1 MKLPFDFGIKL
12 IFRLLIPGF
21 FLSLG
26 FLPLLN
32 TILDIGGW
40 ADKFEYIFVLVVIFM
55 GWLIIISDMNIYMLL
70 EGRRFWPDR
79 LRKFFIKREKRKLAG
94 ILRTTKVVESEKF
107 KHREENSLRRLDQ
120 RIDKLTFPSF
130 KKYLLKRARKKIAS
144 DLEADDRRVGEAY
157 FDLRTFPMNDK
168 GDYVVQFPTR
178 LGNVLSA
185 FENYSLRVYGVDSI
199 FYWWRIWL
207 KVDKDT
213 REEIDNSQAIVDSTV
228 YTSFALFFTGAVWF
242 VHAILFVLQ
251 SIIIEYA
258 PSFKTILPTFKVTV
272 NQHAPSVRITWILSL
287 LFLSAGFIVY
297 RLSIRLHAQFGELF
311 KSLFDVYEYKIN
323 VSGIMKEV
331 SALSASSPDVSLNP
345 KPARKEQLKIVT
357 RYLQYYRYRC
367 PKCNEL
373 MKPNEIA
380 DHTC

>member
-55 GWLIIISDMNIYMLL
+55 GWLIIISDMNIYMFL

-79 LRKFFIKREKRKLAG
+79 FRKFFIKREKRRLAG
-94 ILRTTKVVESEKF
+94 ILRTTKIVESEEF
-107 KHREENSLRRLDQ
+107 KHREENGLRRLGQ
-120 RIDKLTFPSF
+120 RIDKLTLPSF
-130 KKYLLKRARKKIAS
+130 KKYFLKRARKKIES
-144 DLEADDRRVGEAY
+144 DLEADDRRVDEAY
-157 FDLRTFPMNDK
+157 FDLRTFPMSDK
-168 GDYVVQFPTR
+168 GNYVVQFPTR
-178 LGNVLSA
+178 LGNVLAAYES
-185 FENYSLRVYGVDSI
+185 YSLRVYGVDSI

-213 REEIDNSQAIVDSTV
+213 REEIDNNQAIVDSTV
-228 YTSFALFFTGAVWF
+228 YTSFALLFTGAVWLI
-242 VHAILFVLQ
+242 HAILFTLQ
-251 SIIIEYA
+251 LIIIEYLPA
-258 PSFKTILPTFKVTV
+258 FKVILPTFRATI
-272 NQHAPSVRITWILSL
+272 NQHAPTIRITWILSL
-287 LFLSAGFIVY
+287 IFLLAGFIVY

-323 VSGIMKEV
+323 IAGIIKEV
-331 SALSASSPDVSLNP
+331 SILSTSSPDVALNP
-345 KPARKEQLKIVT
+345 KLARKEQLKIAT

-367 PKCNEL
+367 PKCNKL
-373 MKPNEIA
+373 MKPNEITN
-380 DHTC
+380 HTC

>member
-40 ADKFEYIFVLVVIFM
+40 AGKFEYIYVLVVIFM
-55 GWLIIISDMNIYMLL
+55 GWLIIISDMNIYMLM

-94 ILRTTKVVESEKF
+94 ILRTTKIVESEKF
-107 KHREENSLRRLDQ
+107 KHREENSFRRLEQ
-120 RIDKLTFPSF
+120 RIDKLTLPSF
-130 KKYLLKRARKKIAS
+130 KRYFLKRARKKIVG
-144 DLEADDRRVGEAY
+144 DLEADDRRVDEAY
-157 FDLRTFPMNDK
+157 FDLRTFPMSDE

-178 LGNVLSA
+178 LGNVLA
-185 FENYSLRVYGVDSI
+185 AYENYSLRVYGVDSI

-213 REEIDNSQAIVDSTV
+213 REEIDNSQAIADSTV
-228 YTSFALFFTGAVWF
+228 YTSFALFFTGAIWLI
-242 VHAILFVLQ
+242 HAILFTLQ
-251 SIIIEYA
+251 LIITEYL
-258 PSFKTILPTFKVTV
+258 PVFKIILPTYRVTISE
-272 NQHAPSVRITWILSL
+272 HAPTIRITWILSL
-287 LFLSAGFIVY
+287 IFLSAGFIVY

-331 SALSASSPDVSLNP
+331 STLSASSPYVALNP
-345 KPARKEQLKIVT
+345 KLARKEQLKVVT

-367 PKCNEL
+367 PRCNKL

-380 DHTC
+380 SHTC